1 MKRTSKKTPVLL
13 AYLLLVIAT
22 VIAYAPI
29 RHNDFTSYDDDDYIT
44 NNPNVQVGLTRQ
56 SVIWAFTTSH
66 EANWHPITWLSH
78 MLDCQLF
85 GLEPLGHHLT
95 NLFFHIA
102 NTLLVLW
109 VLKKMTGALWP
120 SAFVAAA
127 FALHPLHVESVAWAS
142 ERKDVLSTFFWM
154 LTMAAYVRY
163 TQQRTIIK
171 YLPIVLFFALGLMAK
186 PMLVT
191 LPFVLLLLDYWP
203 LARWPQPQ
211 LPNASTRKPSKK
223 TRAPRPVIYRLLWEK
238 APLFVLS
245 AASCVVTFFVQ
256 RSGGAVVKIDLMPF
270 DIRITNALASYV
282 TYLAKMIYPASLA
295 PLYPLKYLPTWQPII
310 SFFILVVI
318 SAIVIYWARRRP
330 YLIVGWL
337 WYMGTLVPVIGLL
350 QVGVQAY
357 ADRYTYLPLLGIF
370 IMIAWFAAEL
380 TAKWRRRKLAI
391 GISISAVLMI
401 TAALLICTQ
410 NQVRKWRD
418 NCTLYKH
425 TLAVTENN
433 GIMHYNYGCALLND
447 KEDFET
453 AIEHFKKTLQ
463 IRPTKVSALNN
474 WGVALQ
480 RLGKEQEAIEKWNQ
494 SIQIDPDNPNTNYH
508 LGMALKRQQKY
519 EDAAGHFEKS
529 LQLKPVWYVHS
540 SLGDIYFQMGK
551 IDLAID
557 QWTRA
562 INLNP
567 LTPVVLNKLA
577 WLLTFATDPKLQD
590 TARAVKLAQR
600 ACELTRY
607 EQYPF
612 LETLAAAYA
621 ADGQLPLAVQ
631 TVQKAL
637 DLAIATGN
645 KDAAA
650 KIQKQLE
657 NYKEKQLESDK
668 AR

>member
-102 NTLLVLW
+102 NTLLVLC
-109 VLKKMTGALWP
+109 VLKKMTGAIWP

-337 WYMGTLVPVIGLL
+337 WYLGTLVPVIGLL

-577 WLLTFATDPKLQD
+577 WLLTFATDPKLRD
-590 TARAVKLAQR
+590 TARAVKFAQQ

-621 ADGQLPLAVQ
+621 AAGQLPLAVQ

-637 DLAIATGN
+637 DLALATGN

-657 NYKEKQLESDK
+657 SYKEKQLESDK

>member
-102 NTLLVLW
+102 NTLLVLC
-109 VLKKMTGALWP
+109 VLKKMTGAIWP

-337 WYMGTLVPVIGLL
+337 WYLGTLVPVIGLL

-577 WLLTFATDPKLQD
+577 WLLTFATDPKLRD
-590 TARAVKLAQR
+590 TARAVKFAQQ

-637 DLAIATGN
+637 DLALATGN

-657 NYKEKQLESDK
+657 SYKEKQLESDK

>member
-1 MKRTSKKTPVLL
+1 
-13 AYLLLVIAT
+13 
-22 VIAYAPI
+22 
-29 RHNDFTSYDDDDYIT
+29 
-44 NNPNVQVGLTRQ
+44 
-56 SVIWAFTTSH
+56 
-66 EANWHPITWLSH
+66 
-78 MLDCQLF
+78 
-85 GLEPLGHHLT
+85 
-95 NLFFHIA
+95 
-102 NTLLVLW
+102 
-109 VLKKMTGALWP
+109 
-120 SAFVAAA
+120 
-127 FALHPLHVESVAWAS
+127 
-142 ERKDVLSTFFWM
+142 
-154 LTMAAYVRY
+154 
-163 TQQRTIIK
+163 
-171 YLPIVLFFALGLMAK
+171 
-186 PMLVT
+186 
-191 LPFVLLLLDYWP
+191 
-203 LARWPQPQ
+203 
-211 LPNASTRKPSKK
+211 
-223 TRAPRPVIYRLLWEK
+223 
-238 APLFVLS
+238 
-245 AASCVVTFFVQ
+245 
-256 RSGGAVVKIDLMPF
+256 
-270 DIRITNALASYV
+270 
-282 TYLAKMIYPASLA
+282 
-295 PLYPLKYLPTWQPII
+295 
-310 SFFILVVI
+310 
-318 SAIVIYWARRRP
+318 
-330 YLIVGWL
+330 
-337 WYMGTLVPVIGLL
+337 
-350 QVGVQAY
+350 
-357 ADRYTYLPLLGIF
+357 LGIF

>member
-22 VIAYAPI
+22 VVAYAPI

-44 NNPNVQVGLTRQ
+44 NNPNVQLGLTRQ

-109 VLKKMTGALWP
+109 VFKKMTGALWP

-211 LPNASTRKPSKK
+211 PPNSSKRKPSKK
-223 TRAPRPVIYRLLWEK
+223 TRAPQHVIYRLLWEK
-238 APLFVLS
+238 VPLFVLS

-256 RSGGAVVKIDLMPF
+256 RGGGAVVKIDLMPF

-282 TYLAKMIYPASLA
+282 TYLGKMIYPASLA
-295 PLYPLKYLPTWQPII
+295 PLYPLKYLLAWQPII

-318 SAIVIYWARRRP
+318 SVVVIYWARRRP

-380 TAKWRRRKLAI
+380 TAKWRRLKLAI
-391 GISISAVLMI
+391 GISTVLMI
-401 TAALLICTQ
+401 TAALMICTQ

-433 GIMHYNYGCALLND
+433 GIMHYNYGCALLNE

-463 IRPTKVSALNN
+463 IRPTKASALNN

-494 SIQIDPDNPNTNYH
+494 SIQISPDNPNTNYH
-508 LGMALKRQQKY
+508 LGMALQRQQKY

-529 LQLKPVWYVHS
+529 LQVKPVWYVHS
-540 SLGDIYFQMGK
+540 SLGDTYFQMGK

-567 LTPVVLNKLA
+567 FASPVHNKLA
-577 WLLTFATDPKLQD
+577 WLLTFATDPKLRD
-590 TARAVKLAQR
+590 TARAVKFAQQ